1 MTQTIL
7 PPVRVVSPPLEDQ
20 VTDLAARYRNS
31 RGLGLHLLGV
41 LGKSADSL
49 LDQLP
54 TSVRDGL
61 DAGTMRALET
71 SFAAAAAT
79 RGTLP
84 DTGTWLT
91 RAITVGAG
99 AAGGFGGTPTALA
112 ELPVT
117 TTVIL
122 RAIQGIA
129 AEHGFDANDPDTR
142 MDCLQVF
149 AAAGPLA
156 EDDQTD
162 IAFLTMRLSVT
173 GASVQALIKQIAPK
187 LALVMGQKLAAQT
200 VPVLGA
206 VTGAAINYSFTS
218 YYQEVAHVQF
228 SLRRLAEETGRDRAQ
243 LVEDFRLAL
252 QKP

>member
-1 MTQTIL
+1 MTQKVL
-7 PPVRVVSPPLEDQ
+7 PPVRAANPPVADQ
-20 VTDLAARYRNS
+20 ITDLAQRYRNA
-31 RGLGLHLLGV
+31 RGLGLQVLGV
-41 LGKSADSL
+41 LGKSADGL

-54 TSVRDGL
+54 ASVRGGL
-61 DAGTMRALET
+61 DTATMSALNL
-71 SFAAAAAT
+71 SFEAASRT
-79 RGTLP
+79 RGPLP
-84 DTGTWLT
+84 DAGTWLT
-91 RAITVGAG
+91 RAITVGSG

-129 AEHGFDANDPDTR
+129 AEHGFDPSDPDTR

-162 IAFLTMRLSVT
+162 VAFLTMRLSVT
-173 GASVQALIKQIAPK
+173 GASMQALIKQIAPK
-187 LALVMGQKLAAQT
+187 LALVLGQKLAAQT

-228 SLRRLAEETGRDRAQ
+228 ALRKLAEETGRDRAR
-243 LVEDFRLAL
+243 LIEDFRLAL
-252 QKP
+252 EAK

>member
-1 MTQTIL
+1 MTHSVL
-7 PPVRVVSPPLEDQ
+7 PPVRPADPPIDQ
-20 VTDLAARYRNS
+20 QIADLARKYRDA
-31 RGLGLHLLGV
+31 RGLGLQILGV
-41 LGKSADSL
+41 LGKSASSL

-54 TSVRDGL
+54 RSVRDGL
-61 DAGTMRALET
+61 DAGTQRALEV
-71 SFAAAAAT
+71 SFDAASRS
-79 RGTLP
+79 RGPLP
-84 DTGTWLT
+84 DAGTWLT
-91 RAITVGAG
+91 RAITIGTG

-129 AEHGFDANDPDTR
+129 AEHGFDPAHEDTR
-142 MDCLQVF
+142 LDCLQVL
-149 AAAGPLA
+149 AAAGPLS

-173 GASVQALIKQIAPK
+173 GATLQGLIKQIAPR
-187 LALVMGQKLAAQT
+187 LAVVLGQKLAAQT

-228 SLRRLAEETGRDRAQ
+228 ALRKLAEDTGTDRAQ
-243 LVEDFRLAL
+243 LIEQFRVAL
-252 QKP
+252 KN